1 VGFLFCSCVSRVSLF
16 HVRGQDAALRQTLEP
31 FERVVDEDPV
41 LVLGGRT
48 LAAAVL
54 SVFGVG
60 CRRDFEVDV
69 GELVKVGR
77 VVDGTDVDGYGRRSL
92 ADVLPVDEAEERRTF
107 NIISNDFRSLDF
119 F

>member
-1 VGFLFCSCVSRVSLF
+1 MPAAPTTRWPRHVLLFAGWFFLSFFLCFRGVFFCSCVSRVSLF

-60 CRRDFEVDV
+60 CRSCRKRQQFDQ
-69 GELVKVGR
+69 R
-77 VVDGTDVDGYGRRSL
+77 
-92 ADVLPVDEAEERRTF
+92 
-107 NIISNDFRSLDF
+107 
-119 F
+119 

>member
-1 VGFLFCSCVSRVSLF
+1 MGFLFCSCVSRVSLF

-60 CRRDFEVDV
+60 CRSCRKRQQFDQ
-69 GELVKVGR
+69 
-77 VVDGTDVDGYGRRSL
+77 
-92 ADVLPVDEAEERRTF
+92 
-107 NIISNDFRSLDF
+107 LDLI
-119 F
+119 